1 MPRQIHGEDLAGAE
15 IRGVDLTGAEIRDVD
30 LTGARLRG
38 VLLVGAEIDGVIG
51 GLTVNGIE
59 VAPLIEAELDR
70 RHPERRLLR
79 PTTADGA
86 REAALVVT
94 SLWMETVH
102 DAHPY
107 ATQSV
112 YNEWTLTET
121 LRHLV
126 FAVDAWFGHALLGEP
141 APFHPAGL
149 PPSFVTDGPAFGID
163 PAATVSFDD
172 AVRLHTERLNRV
184 SAFLA
189 TATDDDLTAT
199 RGPNPS
205 PGFPPPAER
214 TAIECLKVLFSEE
227 WAHHRFAV
235 RDLAVLRQ
243 TTQP

>member
-1 MPRQIHGEDLAGAE
+1 MPRRIEGEDLSGA
-15 IRGVDLTGAEIRDVD
+15 DIRDVD
-30 LTGARLRG
+30 LTNARLRG
-38 VLLVGAEIDGVIG
+38 VLLAGAEIDGVIV
-51 GLTVNGIE
+51 GLTVNGVE

-86 REAALVVT
+86 REAARVVT
-94 SLWMETVH
+94 SLWAETVS

-107 ATQSV
+107 ATRSV
-112 YNEWTLTET
+112 YGEWTLTET

-126 FAVDAWFGHALLGEP
+126 FVVDAWFGHALLGEP
-141 APFHPAGL
+141 EPFHPAGL

-163 PAATVSFDD
+163 PAAAMPFDD
-172 AVRLHTERLNRV
+172 AVRLHAERLNRV

-189 TATDDDLTAT
+189 TDTDDDLTGT
-199 RGPNPS
+199 RGPNPA

-214 TAIECLKVLFSEE
+214 TAIECLNVLFGEE